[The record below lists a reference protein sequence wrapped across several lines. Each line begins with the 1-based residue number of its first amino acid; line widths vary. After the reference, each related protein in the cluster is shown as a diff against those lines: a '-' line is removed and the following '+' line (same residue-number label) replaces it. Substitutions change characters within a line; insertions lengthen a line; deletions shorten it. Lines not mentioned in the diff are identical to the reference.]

1 MPVPG
6 LYGNSDCGPQ
16 RILYFDLAPPRH
28 AASKPD
34 WRGVWSNVRRAAF
47 WLLVVVVVVAALGA
61 VVVVVVVGFGVV
73 VLLVEAV
80 FDVEPQFQKLFDV
93 DLGLAVVV
101 LAAAVVVVAGL
112 AFIVVVLVLVVL
124 VLVVVLGFFATVA
137 VDDVLGLAVVVSPED
152 VGLAAGVM

>member
-1 MPVPG
+1 MLITGAGAVGLPVPG

-28 AASKPD
+28 VASKPD
-34 WRGVWSNVRRAAF
+34 WRGVWSKVRRAAF
-47 WLLVVVVVVAALGA
+47 WLLVVVVVVAAALGA
-61 VVVVVVVGFGVV
+61 VVVVVVVVVGFGVV

-112 AFIVVVLVLVVL
+112 VF
-124 VLVVVLGFFATVA
+124 
-137 VDDVLGLAVVVSPED
+137 VS
-152 VGLAAGVM
+152 AGGSRQ